1 MFRDISVNELQSFQQ
16 NINHTLIDV
25 RSPQEFQEA
34 TIPGSINIPIF
45 SDEERSEVGTI
56 YKQVGKEEAE
66 KKGLEIFSKKLPT
79 FVETFRN
86 IQTEKTVFCWRG
98 GMRSKTAATVV
109 DLMGI
114 SIQRLTGGIRAYRE
128 WVVDSLAQMDFRP
141 SVYVLDGFT
150 GTGKTILLQQLKK
163 LGYPVIDLEKMA
175 GHRGSIFGQIG
186 LKPNNQRSFDALLLE
201 KLQQYEQEP
210 FVFVEGESKRIG
222 KVLIPDVLFNKKQN
236 GFHFLI
242 DLPMEVRVQ
251 TILDDYQPWKRPNEF
266 EEAFH
271 IIKKH
276 IHTPV
281 RKQIAVALTEKKY
294 AIAVE
299 LLLKYYYD
307 PRYSHANRIFTKD
320 QQHSIQA
327 VSVEDALEQITQT
340 VDALVL

>member
-1 MFRDISVNELQSFQQ
+1 MFRDISVNELQSLQQ
-16 NINHTLIDV
+16 NTNHTLIDV
-25 RSPQEFQEA
+25 RSPSEFQEA

-56 YKQVGKEEAE
+56 YKQIGKEAAE
-66 KKGLEIFSKKLPT
+66 EKGLEVFSKKLPA
-79 FVETFRN
+79 FVEAFRN
-86 IQTEKTVFCWRG
+86 IPTEKTVFCWRG

-114 SIQRLTGGIRAYRE
+114 PIQRLTGGIRAYRE
-128 WVVDSLAQMDFRP
+128 GVVETLERMEFRP
-141 SVYVLDGFT
+141 AVYVLDGFT

-163 LGYPVIDLEKMA
+163 QGYPVIDLEKMA

-222 KVLIPDVLFNKKQN
+222 KVLIPDVLFDKKQS
-236 GFHFLI
+236 GFHFII

-251 TILDDYQPWKRPNEF
+251 TILEDYQPWKRPDEF

-281 RKQIAVALTEKKY
+281 HKQILTALTEKNY

-307 PRYSHANRIFTKD
+307 PRYSHANRIVTED
-320 QQHSIQA
+320 QQQSIQA
-327 VSVEDALEQITQT
+327 ISVEDALEQITRT
-340 VDALVL
+340 IDAPVS